1 MKPENLLLDA
11 QGHIHVSDFGLAKQD
26 ITDNS
31 SAKTFCGTPEY
42 LGMAPLVFPPFCPSN
57 RLSFSKDGR
66 VQQLVKAI
74 HVIFCNTAS
83 VFFPKPLPFCSHLPH
98 RMGFK

>member
-42 LGMAPLVFPPFCPSN
+42 LGQSWPL
-57 RLSFSKDGR
+57 
-66 VQQLVKAI
+66 
-74 HVIFCNTAS
+74 
-83 VFFPKPLPFCSHLPH
+83 SHLVS
-98 RMGFK
+98 RQQRRD

>member
-11 QGHIHVSDFGLAKQD
+11 EGHIHVSDFGLAKQD

-42 LGMAPLVFPPFCPSN
+42 LGKKALCQLNNYDKFSS
-57 RLSFSKDGR
+57 RLYT
-66 VQQLVKAI
+66 AI
-74 HVIFCNTAS
+74 QGA
-83 VFFPKPLPFCSHLPH
+83 KEA
-98 RMGFK
+98 